1 MCLSVDPSIKVERH
15 RPDLLPWPDKRLA
28 ATNRLRASLEIC
40 LTRTLFQTDAALTAI
55 NRNWRITVVTMV
67 TEEYEYVVGI
77 DTHARTHTYA
87 IINTRTGARERCEAF
102 PVSPA
107 GMRRAIT
114 WIGRNTT
121 GEVLAAVEGTRSYGS
136 SITAALTAGSIP
148 VVEVKPPKKQA
159 RAGVGKTDE
168 IDATAAAMSVLGKD
182 LSNLLHPRAEG
193 VRTAISV
200 LLASRHRVDHQRTMN
215 RNALNAL
222 VREINLG
229 LDTRKALTDRQLTE
243 ISAWRHRTGDTTE
256 ERIAR
261 EEAVTLAT
269 AICQADKQ
277 LKRNKEHLTELGEE
291 LAPGLQNQ
299 TGIGPVTTGAI
310 LVAYSHHGRIRSEAA
325 FAALA
330 GAAPLQASSGNT
342 ERHRLNRHGDRQLN
356 SALDVIA
363 KVRMRCD
370 AETKKYVKRRTA
382 EGMSYREIKR
392 ILKRYIARGI
402 FRQLQHLTA

>member
-1 MCLSVDPSIKVERH
+1 M
-15 RPDLLPWPDKRLA
+15 
-28 ATNRLRASLEIC
+28 
-40 LTRTLFQTDAALTAI
+40 
-55 NRNWRITVVTMV
+55 TMV
-67 TEEYEYVVGI
+67 TEKYEYVIGI

-102 PVSPA
+102 PVSLS
-107 GMRRAIT
+107 GMKRAIS

-148 VVEVKPPKKQA
+148 VVEVKPPSKQA

-168 IDATAAAMSVLGKD
+168 IDATAAAMRVLGKD
-182 LSNLLHPRAEG
+182 LTNLLHPRAEG

-229 LDTRKALTDRQLTE
+229 LDTRKALIDRQLNE
-243 ISAWRHRTGDTTE
+243 ISAWRHRAGDTTE
-256 ERIAR
+256 QRIAR
-261 EEAVTLAT
+261 EEALMLAT

-277 LKRNKEHLTELGEE
+277 LKRNKDQLAELGEE

-330 GAAPLQASSGNT
+330 GTAPLQASSGNT
-342 ERHRLNRHGDRQLN
+342 VRHRLNRHGDRQLN

-370 AETKKYVKRRTA
+370 AETKKYVERRTA
-382 EGMSYREIKR
+382 EGLSYREIKR
-392 ILKRYIARGI
+392 ILKRYIGRGI
-402 FRQLQHLTA
+402 FRQLQQLTA